1 MFNIKTAILAAAAT
15 AAILGSSNAALAIS
29 ANSSTAEIAQWTTVH
44 TEAPSHFSAQA
55 PLAHF
60 GQPQQP
66 QPFFSGAAAG
76 PTGAQFGR
84 EPVNNTSLIDPTRNS
99 LNAHQTQNSTQATNA
114 LESTQAVQGR
124 NCTLMAIK
132 AGFCQGR

>member
-1 MFNIKTAILAAAAT
+1 MFNIKTAILAAVAT

-29 ANSSTAEIAQWTTVH
+29 ANSSAAEIAQWTRLH
-44 TEAPSHFSAQA
+44 TEVPSHFSAPV

-60 GQPQQP
+60 SQPQQP

-84 EPVNNTSLIDPTRNS
+84 EPVNNTSFIDPTRNS

-124 NCTLMAIK
+124 NCSLMAIK
-132 AGFCQGR
+132 AGLCQGR